1 MVVTQEKLHEQYQ
14 KDTKLP
20 DGDEVRKLN
29 RPFTPLGRVV
39 SFISIVLSLLAI
51 WQFTNRSAYLYFL
64 GGLMLAWLL
73 IKKMFALCY
82 RSCKKEL
89 TREYKVSVILTCF
102 NEEPASV
109 TTVLAG
115 IMALDYPVHEVIF
128 LDDGSEDPLAYQV
141 AVSFAQEYRNDPDAP
156 TFHII
161 RFEENRGKREVMAD
175 GFVTATGDY
184 VFLLDSDVEILPNAL
199 TELLRPF
206 EDGKTSSV
214 VGNLGVLDKKKN
226 FLTRLQSFSYFGA
239 FQLGRAA
246 QSVTG
251 NVVICS
257 GAFSI
262 HKKDFILE
270 HLEAFQDTHTVFG
283 IKVSSGDDRMLTT
296 FSKKAGGKA
305 RFQNTAYGETTVPD
319 TWRKFLKQRRRWQRS
334 GYLSCLQT
342 IKILFPKHWG
352 HMLFSFAESY
362 FWMISTI
369 IFIALIVNR
378 GYLYI
383 DWRDMIR
390 YFLIITYMHN
400 IFYMYYKPVRFLL
413 APIYFLVYGVFL
425 TVVRVYTL
433 LTLTNDSWGTRA
445 DEEPAFSEESEI

>member
-1 MVVTQEKLHEQYQ
+1 
-14 KDTKLP
+14 
-20 DGDEVRKLN
+20 
-29 RPFTPLGRVV
+29 
-39 SFISIVLSLLAI
+39 
-51 WQFTNRSAYLYFL
+51 
-64 GGLMLAWLL
+64 
-73 IKKMFALCY
+73 
-82 RSCKKEL
+82 
-89 TREYKVSVILTCF
+89 
-102 NEEPASV
+102 
-109 TTVLAG
+109 
-115 IMALDYPVHEVIF
+115 
-128 LDDGSEDPLAYQV
+128 
-141 AVSFAQEYRNDPDAP
+141 
-156 TFHII
+156 
-161 RFEENRGKREVMAD
+161 
-175 GFVTATGDY
+175 
-184 VFLLDSDVEILPNAL
+184 
-199 TELLRPF
+199 
-206 EDGKTSSV
+206 
-214 VGNLGVLDKKKN
+214 
-226 FLTRLQSFSYFGA
+226 
-239 FQLGRAA
+239 
-246 QSVTG
+246 
-251 NVVICS
+251 
-257 GAFSI
+257 
-262 HKKDFILE
+262 
-270 HLEAFQDTHTVFG
+270 
-283 IKVSSGDDRMLTT
+283 
-296 FSKKAGGKA
+296 
-305 RFQNTAYGETTVPD
+305 VPD